1 MTRVVTLVGN
11 PKPASRTLAVAE
23 AVRRALYGED
33 AEGRTIDLAEH
44 TGELFEWPSASMDA
58 LVGCVAGADVVVVAS
73 PTYKASYTGLL
84 KAFLDRY
91 PHNGLDGVVAVPV
104 MTGGDLGHSMAPEVH
119 LRSLL
124 VELGA
129 TVPTRGLYFATANFD
144 RLDAFVHAWAE
155 ESRRRISTAA
165 TVLARSLL
173 SDQRSI
179 GDPSPSAT
187 RNP

>member
-1 MTRVVTLVGN
+1 MTNVATLVGN

-23 AVRRALYGED
+23 AVRTALFGSEF
-33 AEGRTIDLAEH
+33 EGPTIDLAEH
-44 TGELFEWPSASMDA
+44 TRELFEWPSASMDA
-58 LVGCVAGADVVVVAS
+58 LVGSVAAADVLIVAS

-104 MTGGDLGHSMAPEVH
+104 MTGSDLGHSMAPEVH

-129 TVPTRGLYFATANFD
+129 TVPTRGLYFVTGNID
-144 RLDAFVHAWAE
+144 RLDAVVAAWADE
-155 ESRRRISTAA
+155 NRPRVVAA
-165 TVLARSLL
+165 TRVLAGILRA
-173 SDQRSI
+173 DET
-179 GDPSPSAT
+179 SA
-187 RNP
+187 PGGGAS